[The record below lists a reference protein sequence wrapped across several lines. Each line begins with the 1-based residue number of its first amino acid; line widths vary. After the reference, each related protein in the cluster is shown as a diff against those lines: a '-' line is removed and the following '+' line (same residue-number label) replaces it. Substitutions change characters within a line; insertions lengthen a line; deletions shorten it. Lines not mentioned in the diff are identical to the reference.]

1 VAAKEQGIVT
11 RYRIGQPIG
20 SGGMAEVLEAWRT
33 MPNGEERPMA
43 IKRLLPEHGSDPDA
57 LMRFER
63 EAQICLKLSCEHPNL
78 VSVYDF
84 DRTDEGALYMVM
96 ERVDGISLDRLL
108 TAAPLAVPLVR
119 AILRAIA
126 RALAYVHDHGVM
138 HRDISPRNVLVARDG
153 VVKLLDFGL
162 ARWLD
167 APRSNFGFK
176 GTPAYASP
184 EAFHRSAELDA
195 SSDLYSMAAVGYHL
209 LTGKPPFGFG
219 AAMHINR
226 RMAAWD
232 IAPLPDDVPNEFGDA
247 LMGLLQPYEQRRIK
261 TAPEFLD
268 ALGEP
273 CASTEAL
280 ASLVEHTLASEQ
292 GAVIEARS
300 LFSGKERLV
309 PATHERATPA
319 RKEPARPA
327 RRARTMLAL
336 ALMGLVGFMVCG
348 YVLMDRAPASIS
360 QILTWEDNNPVVPS
374 SPDSIPEPQQPE
386 QAPEPERP
394 GPDEPVLLVPDRS
407 DAKPRRRS
415 RRSRATARQASNSQ
429 DAGAIMDA
437 SAPVVEYVESAPVG
451 SRPALVEPPESHG
464 AKAPWQRTRAGEPV
478 SGPAPWIKTAPKE

>member
-1 VAAKEQGIVT
+1 MT

-20 SGGMAEVLEAWRT
+20 SGGMAEVFEAWRT
-33 MPNGEERPMA
+33 MPNGEEMPLA
-43 IKRLLPEHGSDPDA
+43 IKRLLPEHGSNPDA
-57 LMRFER
+57 VMRFER

-84 DRTDEGALYMVM
+84 DCTDDGASYMVM

-126 RALAYVHDHGVM
+126 QALAYVHDHGVV

-195 SSDLYSMAAVGYHL
+195 SADLYSMAAVGYHL
-209 LTGKPPFGFG
+209 LSGKPPFGFG

-232 IAPLPDDVPNEFGDA
+232 IAPLPDDVPDELGDA
-247 LMGLLQPYEQRRIK
+247 LMALLQPYEQRSIK

-300 LFSGKERLV
+300 LFGPKVRRS
-309 PATHERATPA
+309 PASHEQAAPA
-319 RKEPARPA
+319 RQEPA
-327 RRARTMLAL
+327 RRARRARYVLAIV
-336 ALMGLVGFMVCG
+336 GLLGSVVLG
-348 YVLMDRAPASIS
+348 YVLMDREPAR
-360 QILTWEDNNPVVPS
+360 LPLVPLVEDDSALPS
-374 SPDSIPEPQQPE
+374 PPDSTLEPRQPE
-386 QAPEPERP
+386 HVTEPEQP
-394 GPDEPVLLVPDRS
+394 GPAEPVIIPALADEQP
-407 DAKPRRRS
+407 ARRS
-415 RRSRATARQASNSQ
+415 SRSRAKVREVSSLQDTPAASMPGVEHS
-429 DAGAIMDA
+429 AI
-437 SAPVVEYVESAPVG
+437 APVSPLPV
-451 SRPALVEPPESHG
+451 PVQPPEARADES
-464 AKAPWQRTRAGEPV
+464 PWLRTRASEPV
-478 SGPAPWIKTAPKE
+478 SNTPPWIKTAPKE